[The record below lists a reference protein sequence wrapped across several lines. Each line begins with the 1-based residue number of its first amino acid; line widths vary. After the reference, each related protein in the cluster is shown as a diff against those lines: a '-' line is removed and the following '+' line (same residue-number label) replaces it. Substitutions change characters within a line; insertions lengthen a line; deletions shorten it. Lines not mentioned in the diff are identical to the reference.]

1 MNIRLFLCLLLLGPA
16 PALAADEIVSVPGTK
31 CPTGMRPLTFDEG
44 RTNKSEICNKIN
56 SWDIVRIGE
65 RGSVS
70 GMGYSCAV
78 IAEDTRSLGATICWK
93 PGPPPPPKP
102 PVLPAGYK
110 CVTPRCGV
118 KEPGPSPSWGRHDC
132 SGLATPS
139 LRTHC
144 EARNAKIPEVEKKCA
159 PLQGRKSYNACMH
172 ENDPKVYDSFRF
184 TNVDFLN
191 CETVLPPTCKD
202 QVPSWLLFG
211 SGGQGQVRNC
221 EQTPRSA
228 SCSANMRLY
237 KLCGDNLFSSHYYA
251 EECLIRARK

>member
-1 MNIRLFLCLLLLGPA
+1 MNIRLFLCLLLLGAA

-31 CPTGMRPLTFDEG
+31 CPAGMRPLTFDEG
-44 RTNKSEICNKIN
+44 RTHKSEICNRIS

-70 GMGYSCAV
+70 GMGYSCTVMADDKR
-78 IAEDTRSLGATICWK
+78 ALGATICWK

-102 PVLPAGYK
+102 VVIPAGYQ
-110 CVTPRCGV
+110 CTTPRCGV
-118 KEPGPSPSWGRHDC
+118 KEAGHSPAWGRHDC
-132 SGLATPS
+132 SGLTTPS

-144 EARNAKIPEVEKKCA
+144 EARNAKVPAVEAKCA
-159 PLQGRKSYNACMH
+159 PLQGKKSYNACMKD
-172 ENDPKVYDSFRF
+172 NDPKVYDSFGF

-191 CETVLPPTCKD
+191 CENVLPPTCKD

-211 SGGQGQVRNC
+211 SGGRGQVQNC

-228 SCSANMRLY
+228 SCATNMRLY
-237 KLCGDNLFSSHYYA
+237 KLCGDNLFLSHYYA